1 MVGVT
6 SQKGELQRTCLR
18 GIGMWRWDSPRLVGM
33 IVFYVLI
40 TARSWKL
47 TGKDMRNFLF
57 YISLI
62 ALPEWTLLLK
72 KNSDFSPSLLRQWQ
86 IELLYERHKCL
97 RSALLSPSSKVSA
110 WLPPQKKRRTKVN
123 AVNAKWSESVPKD
136 ACLAGMGL
144 TQKVIAK
151 IKS

>member
-6 SQKGELQRTCLR
+6 SQKGELQRTCLPC
-18 GIGMWRWDSPRLVGM
+18 IGTRRYDCLLCSD
-33 IVFYVLI
+33 Y
-40 TARSWKL
+40 ARSWKL
-47 TGKDMRNFLF
+47 TGKDMRNWLF

-97 RSALLSPSSKVSA
+97 RRALLSPSSKVSA